1 MCISRKRI
9 GLACAAAVSAAI
21 SISGTGYAADLSGP
35 DSPKDAPDSVSD
47 VHGGNAHSTIPAGVA
62 GAAMVREGETML
74 MYMPMVMGMDGNYIG
89 TDKVS
94 TAALLKT
101 LNQSGGGP
109 KYLRMVPD
117 SMEGQTHM
125 AGALYGVT
133 DAINVMVMGDYIEK
147 DMTMSTYY
155 KKPMPPASG
164 IPPLVGTQTYTENG
178 FGDVSVT
185 GLFRIYEDGVNH
197 IHANL
202 GLSLP
207 TGSTTEQVNMLT
219 PMSLTPSYM
228 AMRATYGMQLGTGT
242 YDLLPGITY
251 TANKD
256 LWSWGAAYRGRFA
269 LDDNSEGYHWGD
281 TNSLTGW
288 VGYTFY
294 PGITA
299 TARLAGTVQ
308 GKIDGKDPE
317 IFGGMQGANPAW
329 YGGETMDL
337 FGGIEVAGHQFG
349 LGNTRLA
356 IEAGAPLYQNLNGPQ
371 IGQDWLLN
379 AVLAVRF

>member
-74 MYMPMVMGMDGNYIG
+74 MYMPMVMGMNGNYIG

-94 TAALLKT
+94 TATILNTPNQTGGMGKKLL
-101 LNQSGGGP
+101 L
-109 KYLRMVPD
+109 VPE
-117 SMEGQTHM
+117 SMDAQMHM
-125 AGALYGVT
+125 FGAEYGIT
-133 DAINVMVMGDYIEK
+133 DGINIMVMGDYTDK
-147 DMTMSTYY
+147 DMTMSTYGMPM
-155 KKPMPPASG
+155 KKGMPDPFFGTGTYSTDG
-164 IPPLVGTQTYTENG
+164 I
-178 FGDVSVT
+178 GDTSVT
-185 GLFRIYEDGVNH
+185 GLFRLYDDGVNH
-197 IHANL
+197 IHFNL

-207 TGSTTEQVNMLT
+207 TGSTEEQIYMLS
-219 PMSLTPSYM
+219 PMKPKGTYM
-228 AMRATYGMQLGTGT
+228 WMRAVYGMQLGTGT
-242 YDLLPGITY
+242 VDLMPGLTY
-251 TANKD
+251 TGNKD

-281 TNSLTGW
+281 SNQLTGW
-288 VGYTFY
+288 AGYTFY

-308 GKIDGKDPE
+308 DAIDGRDPK
-317 IFGGMQGANPAW
+317 IMGPMQGANPAW
-329 YGGETMDL
+329 YGGETIDL

-356 IEAGAPLYQNLNGPQ
+356 IEAGAPVYQNLNGPQ